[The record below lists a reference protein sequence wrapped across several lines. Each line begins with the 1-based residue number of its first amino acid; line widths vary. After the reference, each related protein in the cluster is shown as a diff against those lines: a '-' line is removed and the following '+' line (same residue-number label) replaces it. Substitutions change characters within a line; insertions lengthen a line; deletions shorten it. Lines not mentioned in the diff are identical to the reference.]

1 MLGREGKAG
10 SSGRAGETGVRNNK
24 NNTIEASMLL
34 KTNEGVCK
42 TKLKR
47 TPSEPQLSA
56 EIRASR
62 VEFEFSSSRLDKL
75 GTSIVAD
82 LNSGRVAASY
92 RRMVAFWHT
101 TLIPHPFWSKLE

>member
-47 TPSEPQLSA
+47 TPNEPQLSA

-62 VEFEFSSSRLDKL
+62 VEFELSSSRLVLIRLFQQATTCSIWAWRALCFRKPC
-75 GTSIVAD
+75 TS
-82 LNSGRVAASY
+82 SS
-92 RRMVAFWHT
+92 
-101 TLIPHPFWSKLE
+101 